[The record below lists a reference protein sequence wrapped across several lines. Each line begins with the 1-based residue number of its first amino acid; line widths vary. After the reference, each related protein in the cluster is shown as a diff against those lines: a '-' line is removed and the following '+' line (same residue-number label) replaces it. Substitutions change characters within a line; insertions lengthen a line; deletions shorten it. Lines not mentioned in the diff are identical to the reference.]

1 MAGNEMHTLMVSG
14 QFAWNQPAYLT
25 GCLLRTAIRGVPPCL
40 SQIVL
45 LAVVLLR
52 LRRPIHAKPN
62 GYLRFAALA
71 TKPDEISGPDDIF
84 IGDDSGHHAAGGG
97 IHSRITQ
104 ELDVPDST
112 VLLSLVFGSSLASSL
127 FFVLSARILR
137 GATGEDAPSAIGVVG
152 VTHISAAIFLLPFLP
167 AAGIVSLTE
176 FRAMASFSV
185 LILILLTAVLHF
197 AARLLHF
204 EALSLTD
211 VSLVSPFAALTPV
224 LTLFTAWIIIGER
237 PSALEFIGILIVVV
251 SLLGLTGATRVFRA
265 HLRSRPTAEKGG
277 ANLGLWFAFL
287 STIPPA
293 VKIAVQKKAILLSS
307 PFTYALIMLFLTG
320 TCALVICVFRF
331 SKEDLRA
338 QFPPQRLRSLFLI
351 SGLLALNTFLFC
363 KALTLGMA
371 AGISAMARISIVFQ
385 GILAYWLAGQKADF
399 RTRILWAVAIFVG
412 TLVIGFA
419 GS

>member
-1 MAGNEMHTLMVSG
+1 
-14 QFAWNQPAYLT
+14 
-25 GCLLRTAIRGVPPCL
+25 
-40 SQIVL
+40 
-45 LAVVLLR
+45 
-52 LRRPIHAKPN
+52 
-62 GYLRFAALA
+62 
-71 TKPDEISGPDDIF
+71 
-84 IGDDSGHHAAGGG
+84 
-97 IHSRITQ
+97 
-104 ELDVPDST
+104 VPDSIA
-112 VLLSLVFGSSLASSL
+112 LLSLVFGSSLASSL

-137 GATGEDAPSAIGVVG
+137 GAAGEDAPSAIGVVG

-176 FRAMASFSV
+176 FRSMASSSV

-204 EALSLTD
+204 KALSLTD

-237 PSALEFIGILIVVV
+237 PSVLEFTGILIVVV
-251 SLLGLTGATRVFRA
+251 SLLGLTGATKVFRA
-265 HLRSRPTAEKGG
+265 YLGSRPPSERGA

-320 TCALVICVFRF
+320 MCAFVISGFRYRR
-331 SKEDLRA
+331 EDFRA

-385 GILAYWLAGQKADF
+385 GILAYWLAGQTTDF
-399 RTRILWAVAIFVG
+399 RTRILWAIAIFVG
-412 TLVIGFA
+412 TLVIGL
-419 GS
+419 SKR